1 MVDDVP
7 EALFEQLYRRAPS
20 DAERARLFGVKTA
33 LGLSARDELWPLI
46 LVLDYYSATT
56 AVARREILK
65 AVGAIKKEA
74 RAAARDI
81 GDAAEKK
88 AEGAVAL
95 AVEKGSDKI
104 CQVGTERVRATADD
118 VAATHKRRER
128 IAGAGLALAFIGLG
142 AALAWFYIEA
152 QIGICREPPVR
163 NPDGSVVCYAKSV
176 PN

>member
-1 MVDDVP
+1 MTSPKLSSSSSTAARPQMPSAHACSASKPPWGFRP
-7 EALFEQLYRRAPS
+7 EMNS
-20 DAERARLFGVKTA
+20 GRL
-33 LGLSARDELWPLI
+33 SWYLI
-46 LVLDYYSATT
+46 TT
-56 AVARREILK
+56 AQRRQSRGEKSLK
-65 AVGAIKKEA
+65 QLEPLKKEA

-88 AEGAVAL
+88 AEGVVAL